1 MDTFISVW
9 IENQRQDLQ
18 EFLTLPTM
26 VRMYLY
32 YYIHIEIYLQFSSKE
47 NPVKKISIANHSRP
61 IAFSYMHKAFRPIRR
76 DSLLKYT
83 TDFVQQV
90 QVPCQKCK
98 RIHEIWIFWNV
109 IWRPQYVNE
118 QEKKNTRAKTTTDV
132 KLLI

>member
-1 MDTFISVW
+1 
-9 IENQRQDLQ
+9 
-18 EFLTLPTM
+18 
-26 VRMYLY
+26 
-32 YYIHIEIYLQFSSKE
+32 
-47 NPVKKISIANHSRP
+47 
-61 IAFSYMHKAFRPIRR
+61 MHKAFRPIRR

-98 RIHEIWIFWNV
+98 RIHEIWIFRNV

-132 KLLI
+132 ELLIQFLREKHGQKNSEDIEANELNEYLCKFILNVKRKNAKAF